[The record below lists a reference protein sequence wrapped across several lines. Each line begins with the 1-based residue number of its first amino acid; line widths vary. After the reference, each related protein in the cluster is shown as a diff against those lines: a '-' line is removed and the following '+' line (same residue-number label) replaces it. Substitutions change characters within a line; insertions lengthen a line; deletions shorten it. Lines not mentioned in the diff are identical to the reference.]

1 MAGVVDSLPSRRSGP
16 DRLQVVNQ
24 PVHAHAPAGRPF
36 VEGEPEAIAET
47 MAALSTA
54 SRLRILYG
62 LLAAERTVDDLAEAV
77 GLSSGLVSQQL
88 RVLRLNGMVV
98 GRKSGRHVT
107 YRLADHVDELLVA
120 VRAHAD
126 HAQPAS

>member
-1 MAGVVDSLPSRRSGP
+1 
-16 DRLQVVNQ
+16 
-24 PVHAHAPAGRPF
+24 
-36 VEGEPEAIAET
+36 